1 MIYGANKEL
10 KWIERIGDFRK
21 LFTHSVRNERFRRK
35 IELKLKHYFGR
46 YPFTFVRPLDL
57 NKSTLKEDDRSRGK
71 NFRNAFAYF
80 LCAFGIEPMRLSNY
94 SRYFSGLSVFVTF
107 LGICTDR
114 KSRRLLWFTTHAKEK
129 NEGSDCES
137 VWERGGER
145 TSWTKNTL
153 HGPHPLPRQISRFAP
168 ASSFL
173 AILSACSTIE

>member
-1 MIYGANKEL
+1 M
-10 KWIERIGDFRK
+10 
-21 LFTHSVRNERFRRK
+21 FTHSVRNERFRRK
-35 IELKLKHYFGR
+35 IGLELKHYFGR

-57 NKSTLKEDDRSRGK
+57 NKSTLKEDDRSRSK

-129 NEGSDCES
+129 TREAIAKVCGSVEVS
-137 VWERGGER
+137 ERAER
-145 TSWTKNTL
+145 RILFTVLTRYPGKSPVLPRRPVFSQFYLRVQRSNKNT
-153 HGPHPLPRQISRFAP
+153 RK
-168 ASSFL
+168 
-173 AILSACSTIE
+173 